1 MLTPHRSTSP
11 RPSEDSELHEIVWD
25 SAEHNIKDT
34 RGDVL
39 VIFDCCHAGEL
50 ERNVRA
56 NFNRRA
62 FEFLAATSANS
73 TTKKPGIHSFTSALI
88 WSLNHLLKDQERF
101 STQELLRTILNDAP
115 NFPADQTPR
124 LSERKPAS
132 LRKIML
138 APLST
143 EDATKPIE
151 QTDVDEDDELSEET
165 RQDLLVRFVFNRE
178 ITDKM
183 VADLATQLA
192 RLIRERDVTA
202 KAALWE
208 GINLQ
213 QPALRALP
221 PKELINAQYHAQKF
235 LGAIGRKRNQ
245 SLEISPTDDMPG
257 PTNFKAPIIQ
267 GSSQIPS
274 NGPSQDKGLVSS
286 LEFRRSTD
294 DLKFE
299 KNAIVVSS
307 GRFNALVACSLLIG
321 LSIIAFLNHFRTE
334 IVVIGWRDPFPLPGW

>member
-1 MLTPHRSTSP
+1 LLTPHRSTSP
-11 RPSEDSELHEIVWD
+11 RPSEDSELHEIVWS

-73 TTKKPGIHSFTSALI
+73 TTKKPGKHSFTSALI

-101 STQELLRTILNDAP
+101 STQELLRTILNEAP
-115 NFPADQTPR
+115 NFPAQQSPR

-213 QPALRALP
+213 QRAFQS
-221 PKELINAQYHAQKF
+221 KELINAQFWAQKF

-257 PTNFKAPIIQ
+257 PTNLKAPIIQ

-274 NGPSQDKGLVSS
+274 NGPSQDKSLVSS

-294 DLKFE
+294 DLKVE

-307 GRFNALVACSLLIG
+307 GRFNALVAFSLLIG
-321 LSIIAFLNHFRTE
+321 LSIIAFLSHFRTE
-334 IVVIGWRDPFPLPGW
+334 IVVTG